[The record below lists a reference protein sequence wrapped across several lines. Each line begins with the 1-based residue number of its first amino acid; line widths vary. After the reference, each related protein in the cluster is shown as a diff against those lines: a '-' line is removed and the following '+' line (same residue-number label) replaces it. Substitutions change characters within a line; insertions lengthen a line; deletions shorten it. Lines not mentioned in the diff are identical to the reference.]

1 MEAEK
6 KNNHNPRTVIC
17 VGDIHGHIHRL
28 RELWRNLE
36 AKVGSE
42 SFNTATV
49 IFLGDYNDRGPNTKQ
64 VLEFLIALP
73 HLYPE
78 QRHVFLCGNHDFAF
92 ASFVGALPP
101 LPQGFRYSSTWPE
114 FEENEDRE
122 GWWSGPGQEEIHL
135 QVRAGWLSTFIIC
148 SCLCSCM
155 MTTLICFKDFT
166 KMSDTQYRVSNS
178 YNWVL
183 VIEGEFCGEFLGHWQ
198 MGHRLRCKPGRTI
211 GRTVWWD
218 LCHF

>member
-6 KNNHNPRTVIC
+6 KNPRTVIC
-17 VGDIHGHIHRL
+17 VGDIHGHMHRL

-49 IFLGDYNDRGPNTKQ
+49 IFLGDYNDRGPDTKQ

-78 QRHVFLCGNHDFAF
+78 QRHVFLCGNHDFGF

-101 LPQGFRYSSTWPE
+101 LPHGFEYTSTWPE
-114 FEENEDRE
+114 FEHNEERE

-135 QVRAGWLSTFIIC
+135 QVSWLSRFIC
-148 SCLCSCM
+148 SCLCS
-155 MTTLICFKDFT
+155 
-166 KMSDTQYRVSNS
+166 R
-178 YNWVL
+178 
-183 VIEGEFCGEFLGHWQ
+183 
-198 MGHRLRCKPGRTI
+198 
-211 GRTVWWD
+211 
-218 LCHF
+218 

>member
-6 KNNHNPRTVIC
+6 NNKPRRTVIC
-17 VGDIHGHIHRL
+17 VGDIHGHMHRL

-64 VLEFLIALP
+64 VLDFLIALP

-92 ASFVGALPP
+92 AAFVGALPP
-101 LPQGFRYSSTWPE
+101 LPQGFEYSSTWPE
-114 FEENEDRE
+114 FEDNEDRE

-135 QVRAGWLSTFIIC
+135 QVSWLSRFYMQ
-148 SCLCSCM
+148 L
-155 MTTLICFKDFT
+155 LIMFMHD
-166 KMSDTQYRVSNS
+166 D
-178 YNWVL
+178 
-183 VIEGEFCGEFLGHWQ
+183 
-198 MGHRLRCKPGRTI
+198 P
-211 GRTVWWD
+211 D
-218 LCHF
+218 LF